1 MGAMATKKRT
11 MSDSHKAALA
21 VGRSESRAVSRYLQA
36 LDAQRPKRGRKRSIE
51 TVKARLA
58 KIDQELPTVDP
69 LNALNMRQE
78 RADLQ
83 RELDA
88 AESKVDL
95 GRLEDEFV
103 KAAPGYSERK
113 GISYSVWRD
122 AGVPA
127 AVLKRAGIGRGAA

>member
-11 MSDSHKAALA
+11 MSESHKAALA
-21 VGRSESRAVSRYLQA
+21 VGRNESRAVSRYLQA
-36 LDAQRPKRGRKRSIE
+36 LEAQRPKRGRKRSIDN
-51 TVKARLA
+51 VKARLE
-58 KIDQELPTVDP
+58 KIDRDLPTTDP

-78 RADLQ
+78 RVNLQ
-83 RELDA
+83 REINA
-88 AESKVDL
+88 AEAKVDL
-95 GRLEDEFV
+95 RRLEDEFV

-113 GISYSVWRD
+113 GITYSVWRD